1 MSTPAETDGPIR
13 FGTFEVDPLA
23 GELRKSDRKIRIQE
37 QPFRIL
43 VLLLERPGEIVSRDY
58 IIQRLW
64 PDGTFVDYEHSV
76 NTAIRKLREALGD
89 DPDSPRFVE
98 TVPRRGYRFIGP
110 VNDVAAPTLRTDG
123 ISSDRAL
130 VFGVVKRHKG
140 VLVGSAAVVIG
151 LIAMLAYWFL
161 PQLPPPTVSGYVPL
175 TRDGQPKTLMG
186 TDGARVY
193 FFENLFNYPMAQV
206 SVAGG
211 DVATLS
217 APSPR
222 MILRSVSPDGS
233 NLLVED
239 EVLFGEGQL
248 WALPVLGGPA
258 RRLANTRGH
267 GGAWSP
273 DGEKL
278 VYANGSD
285 LYIANADG
293 TQSSKLVS
301 SPGLIAGDQPAWS
314 PEGSAIRFSATDPRT
329 QLTRLW
335 QVSARGA
342 DLHPLHPA
350 WHDATDECCG
360 QWTSDGKYF
369 VFSSGRQVWAVREA
383 KAFFHRTS
391 PDPVQLTAGAVD
403 YDSPIPSKD
412 GKKLYVTAGQP
423 RGELER
429 FDARSKAFL
438 PYLGGISAQ
447 DLAYSKDG
455 QWVAYVTFPDGVLWR
470 SKVDGGHKL
479 QLSSTPLYAFNP
491 SWSPDGKEIAFWSS
505 QPGSGSSISS
515 VSADGGTPVE
525 LASSAP
531 GDQTDPVWSPDG
543 KAIAF
548 GVGWGHPSQAA
559 VLILN
564 RNTGQISKIS
574 GSEGMYSPRW
584 SPDGRSLVAMPTSQD
599 RLMIFDFPTQKW
611 SVLASVSRAGYP
623 CWSRDSQ
630 YVYFLLGRSEKPGVM
645 RVKVTDRRIEQVVS
659 LKDFQQT
666 GYFGFWLGLA
676 LDDSPLL
683 LKDTGKQE
691 IIALDWHA
699 P

>member
-1 MSTPAETDGPIR
+1 MSAPAETDGRIR

-43 VLLLERPGEIVSRDY
+43 VLLLERQGEIVSREY

-110 VNDVAAPTLRTDG
+110 LNDVAAPTLLTDG

-130 VFGVVKRHKG
+130 VFGVLMRHKG
-140 VLVGSAAVVIG
+140 VLIGSAAVLMV
-151 LIAMLAYWFL
+151 LITVLAYWLL
-161 PQLPPPTVSGYVPL
+161 PPLPPPTVSGYVPL
-175 TRDGQPKTLMG
+175 TRDGQPKTLVG

-193 FFENLFNYPMAQV
+193 FFENEFNFPMAQV

-211 DVATLS
+211 DVAQLS

-222 MILRSVSPDGS
+222 MFLRSVSPDGS

-239 EVLFGEGQL
+239 YVPFGEGQF
-248 WALPVLGGPA
+248 WALPVPGGPA
-258 RRLANTRGH
+258 RRLADTRGH
-267 GGAWSP
+267 AGAWSP
-273 DGEKL
+273 HEEKL

-285 LYIANADG
+285 LYLANADG
-293 TQSSKLVS
+293 TESRKLVS
-301 SPGLIAGDQPAWS
+301 TPGTITGDQPAWS
-314 PEGSAIRFSATDPRT
+314 PEGSEIRFSAIDPRT

-335 QVSARGA
+335 QVSAGGA
-342 DLHPLHPA
+342 DLRPLHPD
-350 WHDATDECCG
+350 WHGASDECCG
-360 QWTSDGKYF
+360 QWTSNGQYF
-369 VFSSGRQVWAVREA
+369 VFLSGRQAWAVREA
-383 KAFFHRTS
+383 KAFFHRTN
-391 PDPVQLTAGAVD
+391 PDPVQLTAGAVN
-403 YDSPIPSKD
+403 YNSPIPSKD
-412 GKKLYVTAGQP
+412 GKKLYVSAGQP

-429 FDARSKAFL
+429 FDARSKLFL
-438 PYLGGISAQ
+438 PYLAGISAQ
-447 DLAYSKDG
+447 DITYSKDG
-455 QWVAYVTFPDGVLWR
+455 QWLAYVTYPEGILWR
-470 SKVDGGHKL
+470 SKADGGEKL
-479 QLSSTPLYAFNP
+479 QLSSADLYAFNP
-491 SWSPDGKEIAFWSS
+491 RWSPDGREIVWSS
-505 QPGSGSSISS
+505 RQGRSSSVFL

-525 LASSAP
+525 LAPNAP
-531 GDQTDPVWSPDG
+531 GNQNDPVWSPDG
-543 KAIAF
+543 HSIAF
-548 GVGWGHPSQAA
+548 GVGYGRPSQAA

-584 SPDGRSLVAMPTSQD
+584 SPDGRYLVAMPTAQD
-599 RLMIFDFPTQKW
+599 RLMIFDFSTQKW

-645 RVKVTDRRIEQVVS
+645 RVKVTDRKIEQVAS
-659 LKDFQQT
+659 LIDFNQT
-666 GYFGFWLGLA
+666 GYFGFWLGLSP
-676 LDDSPLL
+676 DDSPLL
-683 LKDTGKQE
+683 LKDTGTQE
-691 IIALDWHA
+691 VIALDWHA